1 MKLSINHAQTRSV
14 DLMKIQH
21 NHQTKMYWV
30 YVSTSIARLLGL
42 NKGDNIEFVKDE
54 KTNKVEFRKVPI
66 PENK

>member
-1 MKLSINHAQTRSV
+1 
-14 DLMKIQH
+14 MKIQH